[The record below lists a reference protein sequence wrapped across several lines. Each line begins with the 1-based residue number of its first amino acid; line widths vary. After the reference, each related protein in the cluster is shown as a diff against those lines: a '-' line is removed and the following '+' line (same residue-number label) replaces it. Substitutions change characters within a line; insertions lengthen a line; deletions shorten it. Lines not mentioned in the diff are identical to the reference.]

1 MKLSVIVV
9 KDQYLVGV
17 GTCTLAV
24 TQDQAP
30 PASQNLVPPTTSHMV
45 TLTEEPTQ
53 TPCLAGATGSAHQK
67 WKYFA

>member
-24 TQDQAP
+24 TRDQTP
-30 PASQNLVPPTTSHMV
+30 TPSQNLVPPTTSHMV
-45 TLTEEPTQ
+45 TFTEEPTQ
-53 TPCLAGATGSAHQK
+53 NPCLAGVSGSLHQK